1 MSGYAIGKSL
11 NLGYEGNV
19 SRAVDAIITARK
31 AKEKIGFGKPCIL
44 NQDNTYSPFGASNT
58 AGQFVGVAVR
68 EVKQAISYTESV
80 NAYEANERCD
90 VISRGTVNVK
100 INNGTPTA
108 GGKVYIRTVVN
119 GDIPKGIVGG
129 FEATEDSEKTI
140 ELKNVIF
147 TTGKVDANGIAEIT
161 LLSRNI

>member
-1 MSGYAIGKSL
+1 MPGYAIGKSL

-19 SRAVDAIITARK
+19 SRSVDAIITARK
-31 AKEKIGFGKPCIL
+31 AREKIGFGKPCIL

-119 GDIPKGIVGG
+119 EDVSKGIVGE
-129 FEATEDSEKTI
+129 FEAVADTGKTI
-140 ELKNVIF
+140 ELTNAIF

-161 LLSRNI
+161 ILSRNA